1 MTSVWEHINHPAYYS
16 IIYPI
21 HDAALKGDLAVVD
34 ELIDD
39 AFNKADRRVMNEAE
53 VLSSLLEELQT
64 LSEKMATAKARDLIR
79 LVDRL
84 YDIEMKLHTVD
95 PVRWPVPEM
104 PKSRR
109 PVKRVEPEPEPEEI
123 FDSIQSGNSSVAS
136 LRALTILTPTEEE

>member
-1 MTSVWEHINHPAYYS
+1 MIDERKEP
-16 IIYPI
+16 
-21 HDAALKGDLAVVD
+21 DAKDLIRVKGDLEVVD

-109 PVKRVEPEPEPEEI
+109 PFKRVEPEPEPEPEEI